1 MEKKFIVC
9 EKMESD
15 DLEGTIV
22 GWGSKPTIDRDKEL
36 IESSAWKLDNYRKNP
51 VVLLCHNY
59 SAPPVGKCL
68 WVKSSPQGLRFKAQ
82 FAKTERG
89 KECYE
94 LYKDGIMNAFSVGFK
109 PRQGGVI
116 DNPSDVKYKGC
127 KRVFTDVELMEISCV
142 PVPAN
147 SDALVE
153 YVKAGKIH
161 TKQLQ
166 NELEFALDIIDKAPA
181 CPVEGSKFG
190 VDNGKLPEC
199 KDCELAEACKEA
211 APKKEETDT
220 IKKEDVE
227 DLSLK
232 AACPVADGKF
242 GVDNGKYDECKD
254 CKLGEACL
262 KAKPEEKKDEEVIEK
277 KESVEEHIKGLL
289 PEAEDLV
296 KAVDELF
303 SLAEKGKQV
312 DEMKEIITAMEKQLE
327 LKMFDSEGMPSLYDI
342 TSAVDKALNS
352 APAKVEVLPV
362 LDEKVETSN
371 AYRSVIDL
379 YTTEYPSGH
388 VIFSVYDKQNS
399 KYRNFRVDYK
409 YDLVTKTATIT
420 GKPEEV
426 LSSWIQER
434 YMSQGKMDDD
444 FIEKSG
450 RMISSKNKTLLSDC
464 RTKLQDAVSAIDSLI
479 KVDEEDDEEKDF
491 LEIIEK
497 EADTIDIVDSVP
509 EDSFEIDEED
519 IKKAV
524 LNAMSQNK
532 ININVK
538 GVAEE
543 IMAKLKGRATI

>member
-1 MEKKFIVC
+1 MMEKKFIVC

-116 DNPSDVKYKGC
+116 DNPTDVKYKGC

-153 YVKAGKIH
+153 HVKAGKIH

-166 NELEFALDIIDKAPA
+166 NELEFALDIVEKAP
-181 CPVEGSKFG
+181 
-190 VDNGKLPEC
+190 
-199 KDCELAEACKEA
+199 
-211 APKKEETDT
+211 
-220 IKKEDVE
+220 
-227 DLSLK
+227 
-232 AACPVADGKF
+232 ACPVADGKF
-242 GVDNGKYDECKD
+242 GIDNGNYDECKE

-262 KAKPEEKKDEEVIEK
+262 KAKPTEKKEEEVIET
-277 KESVEEHIKGLL
+277 KETVEDHVKTLF
-289 PEAEDLV
+289 PETEDLV
-296 KAVDELF
+296 KAIDDLYA
-303 SLAEKGKQV
+303 LAEKGKEV
-312 DEMKEIITAMEKQLE
+312 DELKETITAMEKQLE
-327 LKMFDSEGMPSLYDI
+327 VKTFDAEGMPSLYDI
-342 TSAVDKALNS
+342 TSAVDRALNS
-352 APAKVEVLPV
+352 VPEKLVALPMPE
-362 LDEKVETSN
+362 EKVDSN
-371 AYRSVIDL
+371 SYRSVIDL

-388 VIFSVYDKQNS
+388 VIFSVYDKVNG
-399 KYRNFRVDYK
+399 KYKNFRVDYK
-409 YDLVTKTATIT
+409 YDLVTKTASIS
-420 GKPEEV
+420 GKAEEV

-434 YMSQGKMDDD
+434 YMNQGKMEEDI
-444 FIEKSG
+444 IEKSG
-450 RMISSKNKTLLSDC
+450 RMISSKNKTLLTDC
-464 RTKLQDAVSAIDSLI
+464 KTKLQDAVSAIDSLI
-479 KVDEEDDEEKDF
+479 S
-491 LEIIEK
+491 IEK
-497 EADTIDIVDSVP
+497 EEDEEEKEIFELIEKEEDHIEIIDSVP
-509 EDSFEIDEED
+509 DNTIDDTFEIDADD

-524 LNAMSQNK
+524 MDAMSQNT
-532 ININVK
+532 ITIDVK
-538 GVAEE
+538 GVASEVL
-543 IMAKLKGRATI
+543 AKLKGKVTV